1 MTGLR
6 RPPARP
12 CSPARAA
19 PGPPAPRAA
28 PPCPPPPPANAA
40 PRNPTPPPPHA
51 PKKPWVPAPPRPS
64 TYTVPLPY
72 GLPPL
77 ATSQFSARFPW
88 GCGPKSLP
96 LVLLAFS
103 KNNFSQNSPL
113 DSFALAGVSFAP
125 SVGRLVSE
133 GMSRSRRRGS
143 IPRSG
148 RCQVSEAVGVCRYA
162 RLPRT
167 ARVSH
172 VRKRGSRRQV
182 TGFESPPRSQPGA
195 AWHVRG

>member
-1 MTGLR
+1 MRSQTANRPTTGQR
-6 RPPARP
+6 RQPARP
-12 CSPARAA
+12 RSPARAD

-28 PPCPPPPPANAA
+28 PPRRRPPTDAE
-40 PRNPTPPPPHA
+40 PRTPTPPPPHA

-64 TYTVPLPY
+64 TYTVPLPH

-113 DSFALAGVSFAP
+113 TVSP
-125 SVGRLVSE
+125 SRWYHSRHRSDGRSPRGCHGPVGAVRF
-133 GMSRSRRRGS
+133 RG
-143 IPRSG
+143 P
-148 RCQVSEAVGVCRYA
+148 ADA
-162 RLPRT
+162 
-167 ARVSH
+167 
-172 VRKRGSRRQV
+172 K
-182 TGFESPPRSQPGA
+182 
-195 AWHVRG
+195 